1 MTLNYEYDAI
11 DPRSVSKVDFS
22 RYHPNNP
29 EQFVKTLES
38 TARVISGTLTAA
50 TPEDVVRIIESKG
63 LVPVRVALITGD
75 KEGLLRLERM
85 KEVRNTLLGVDKVKL
100 STPSRPRKKMSPQ
113 VLPYI
118 IGTIIAIVGLI
129 SWIIQ

>member
-1 MTLNYEYDAI
+1 MLLNYEYDAI
-11 DPRSVSKVDFS
+11 DPHSVSKVDFS
-22 RYHPNNP
+22 RYNPNNP

-50 TPEDVVRIIESKG
+50 TPEDVVKIIESRG

-85 KEVRNTLLGVDKVKL
+85 KEIRNTLLGIDKAKL
-100 STPSRPRKKMSPQ
+100 PIPSRPRVRKTQ
-113 VLPYI
+113 ILPYI
-118 IGTIIAIVGLI
+118 VGAIIIVVGLL
-129 SWIIQ
+129 SWIIQQ